1 MGMTEGHL
9 KEIRPELRGLDYN
22 DRCRELASSDRLWY

>member
-1 MGMTEGHL
+1 MTEGHL

-22 DRCRELASSDRLWY
+22 DRWRELASNVRL